1 MQWESESHGETL
13 REEQAITFYWLRF
26 MKVLFMPVQ
35 VLPALAK
42 KFFITVMKRV
52 EHLGQLLIAAEFAR
66 PVGV

>member
-1 MQWESESHGETL
+1 
-13 REEQAITFYWLRF
+13 
-26 MKVLFMPVQ
+26 MPVQ